1 MQGAVDPR
9 MKRDEDRFH
18 PGSQPSGCLG
28 GDRRHQVYRALKTRA
43 LLYRFRP
50 GQHLAIVELSDQ
62 LKVSNTPVREALI
75 RLHAEGHIA
84 AVPARGFFARELR
97 LRDMQEIHDLL
108 QILLRHSLDVVVP
121 PASSRLLP
129 DLGAPPLTPCDPR
142 TAIAL
147 ARRTEALFIGMSRWT
162 GSDVIERN
170 VADLCERTHHVRR
183 CSYRSSDLTVP
194 LYASLAAL
202 TCALA
207 DGKMGAAALAL
218 NDHFRLLEAALPD
231 LVMRA
236 LVTSMMHD

>member
-1 MQGAVDPR
+1 
-9 MKRDEDRFH
+9 MKRDGDRFH
-18 PGSQPSGCLG
+18 PGSRPSGCLG

-50 GQHLAIVELSDQ
+50 GQHLAVVELSDQ

-75 RLHAEGHIA
+75 RLHAEGHIT

-97 LRDMQEIHDLL
+97 LREMQEIHDLL
-108 QILLRHSLDVVVP
+108 QLLLRHSLEIVARQ
-121 PASSRLLP
+121 ASLRTLP
-129 DLGAPPLTPCDPR
+129 DLGPPPLTPCDPR

-170 VADLCERTHHVRR
+170 VIDLCERTHHVRR
-183 CSYRSSDLTVP
+183 CAYRSSDLTVP
-194 LYASLAAL
+194 LHASLTAL
-202 TCALA
+202 ASALA
-207 DGKMGAAALAL
+207 DGKMGAAVIAL
-218 NDHFRLLEAALPD
+218 NDHFRVLEAALPD

-236 LVTSMMHD
+236 LATSLMQD

>member
-1 MQGAVDPR
+1 
-9 MKRDEDRFH
+9 MKRDGDRFH

-50 GQHLAIVELSDQ
+50 GQHLAVVELSDQ

-97 LRDMQEIHDLL
+97 LREMQEIHDLL
-108 QILLRHSLDVVVP
+108 QLLIRHSLEVGACQ
-121 PASSRLLP
+121 ASLRPLP
-129 DLGAPPLTPCDPR
+129 DLGPPPLTPCDPR
-142 TAIAL
+142 TAVAL
-147 ARRTEALFIGMSRWT
+147 ARRTEALFIAMSRCT

-170 VADLCERTHHVRR
+170 VIDLCERTHHVRR
-183 CSYRSSDLTVP
+183 CAYRSSDLP
-194 LYASLAAL
+194 RSLHASLI
-202 TCALA
+202 ALA
-207 DGKMGAAALAL
+207 SALAEGRMEAAQGAL
-218 NDHFRLLEAALPD
+218 NDHFRVLEVALPD

-236 LVTSMMHD
+236 LATSLMQE